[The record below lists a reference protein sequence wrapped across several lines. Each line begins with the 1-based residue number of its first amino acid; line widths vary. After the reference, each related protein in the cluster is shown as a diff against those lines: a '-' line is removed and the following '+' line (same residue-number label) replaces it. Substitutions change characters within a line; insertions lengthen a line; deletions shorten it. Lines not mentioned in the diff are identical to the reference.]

1 MKLLPVKLWESLPIG
16 LYGILCA
23 SSWVRLRQERKTVW
37 QHQRSSVLLSQQHA
51 AQRKQSSSCLS
62 SVGKATEPVFLNKL
76 KALKRENLL
85 FFSFFIPAARCWS
98 LQSPVCDRCRP
109 VEAGG
114 RCRVR
119 LETLK
124 LSYIAQIPPAW
135 WQQPA
140 AAEWEETPRRQP
152 QTVTSPRFR
161 FDCQNKTLA
170 GTCSIWGMWTAKIKQ
185 LPCSS
190 CSRTLKS
197 MHKYSNIY
205 SIVPTS

>member
-85 FFSFFIPAARCWS
+85 FFSFLFPRHVVGPS
-98 LQSPVCDRCRP
+98 
-109 VEAGG
+109 
-114 RCRVR
+114 RVR
-119 LETLK
+119 CVIAAGRWRLEDAAVSAWRPLNWATLRRFH
-124 LSYIAQIPPAW
+124 LHDDSN
-135 WQQPA
+135 QQPQS
-140 AAEWEETPRRQP
+140 ERRPHAVSHKQWHHP
-152 QTVTSPRFR
+152 ASGLTV
-161 FDCQNKTLA
+161 
-170 GTCSIWGMWTAKIKQ
+170 KIKHSQ
-185 LPCSS
+185 EHAAFEECELP
-190 CSRTLKS
+190 K
-197 MHKYSNIY
+197 
-205 SIVPTS
+205 